1 MNINEFTE
9 DEDKVYCD
17 KINDDFIYFLNAIP
31 DIEISEVN
39 DGRTLKLRSS
49 INDNGDVSF
58 GDIFFE
64 LQWMLHRFKEK
75 NPDFIVDKMLVSKLM
90 LTSKSIAKELNVRRG
105 FLITVRYQSHPSIK
119 APLSN

>member
-90 LTSKSIAKELNVRRG
+90 LTSKSIAKELNV
-105 FLITVRYQSHPSIK
+105 
-119 APLSN
+119 